1 MIFHS
6 YVAVYQRVSMKNAGS
21 FHINHHFPMVFPWFS
36 HGFPT
41 FSSPHSSPLRQ
52 SEATNG
58 HWTMPGD
65 PRISPRSTTYAAPRS
80 PKRIWQFGQKNTTNI
95 YIYIIYIYILYIYI
109 GDFYRDL
116 LSIYLSVCLSIY
128 LPTYLSFYP
137 I

>member
-1 MIFHS
+1 
-6 YVAVYQRVSMKNAGS
+6 MKNAGS
-21 FHINHHFPMVFPWFS
+21 FHINHHFPVVFPWFS

-80 PKRIWQFGQKNTTNI
+80 PKRIWQFGPKKLNK
-95 YIYIIYIYILYIYI
+95 YIIYIYMYNIYI
-109 GDFYRDL
+109 LEISIGTFY
-116 LSIYLSVCLSIY
+116 LSICLSVYLPNYLSIFLSNLI
-128 LPTYLSFYP
+128 
-137 I
+137 